1 MYDRKHVKLAAKES
15 LNGKFGLAIGTL
27 VVAALIIAAIT
38 LVGALTIIGSIAP
51 LIFMGVFS
59 TGIAI
64 VFLAI
69 VRNTSVEFSNLFDG
83 FKNFGTTCLSGVLVY
98 VFTFLWS
105 LLLVIPGIVKSYSY
119 AMTFYIL
126 ADHPEMTATEAIT
139 ASRKM
144 MDGHKFDLF
153 VLQLS
158 FFWWYLLCS
167 ITFGIAYFYVAP
179 YIAASTAKFYD
190 TIKDGAV
197 VINNTNDADTI
208 A

>member
-1 MYDRKHVKLAAKES
+1 MYNRKQVKLAAKES

-69 VRNTSVEFSNLFDG
+69 VRNTSVEFTNLFDG

-105 LLLVIPGIVKSYSY
+105 LLFVIPGIVKSYSY

-158 FFWWYLLCS
+158 FFWWYLLCYL
-167 ITFGIAYFYVAP
+167 TFGIAYFYVAP

-190 TIKDGAV
+190 TIKIDFETPKTEV
-197 VINNTNDADTI
+197 NLEI
-208 A
+208 